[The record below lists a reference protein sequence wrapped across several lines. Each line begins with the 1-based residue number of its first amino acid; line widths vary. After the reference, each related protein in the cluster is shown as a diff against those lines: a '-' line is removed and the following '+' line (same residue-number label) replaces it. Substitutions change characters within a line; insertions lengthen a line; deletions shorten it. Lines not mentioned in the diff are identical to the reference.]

1 MREMRFFMSKSIDN
15 SFIATDFPTITY
27 NNLSSSSSSAPV
39 SARERRPEATRNKKR
54 KKKSSLFDRSRRGAL

>member
-15 SFIATDFPTITY
+15 SFIATDLPTITY

-39 SARERRPEATRNKKR
+39 FARERLPEATRNKKR
-54 KKKSSLFDRSRRGAL
+54 KKSSLFDRSRRGAL